1 MNRDELISWIGDVLT
16 RGLDPGRALIAL
28 RRRLNGIDPDDV
40 LLAALTLLAWQRTTI
55 DDLEREVI
63 GLVRRNDQ
71 LESECNDLDNE
82 LDALRIDLRNFRY
95 THDDPDGDHA

>member
-1 MNRDELISWIGDVLT
+1 MNLEELISRIGDVLDRRLSPERT
-16 RGLDPGRALIAL
+16 RIAI

-40 LLAALTLLAWQRTTI
+40 LLAALTLLAWQRMTI

-82 LDALRIDLRNFRY
+82 LDALRIDLGNFRY